1 MLSNEK
7 TVKWLL
13 KHRVDEFGNVNLNGL
28 DFTSANCSVFFREI
42 KVAKDLYQDMQIVG
56 KNLFQD
62 YQKVLGDLS
71 QKNQKVNGFLKQ
83 SYQMVGKSLDQS
95 HQNVDGN
102 LYQESQIVK
111 GNLSQCLQNVKGEL
125 VSHLLDKGEYWQ
137 EIEDNLG
144 MSSWV
149 IRKKKLK
156 PITKEELR
164 KMGYILKEN

>member
-13 KHRVDEFGNVNLNGL
+13 KHRVDEYGNVNLNGL
-28 DFTSANCSVFFREI
+28 DFTSVNCSVWFCEI
-42 KVAKDLYQDMQIVG
+42 KVTKSLYQDMQEVG
-56 KNLFQD
+56 EDLIQGG
-62 YQKVLGDLS
+62 QKVRGSLL
-71 QKNQKVNGFLKQ
+71 Q
-83 SYQMVGKSLDQS
+83 SYQNVKGDLNQS

-102 LYQESQIVK
+102 LFQGSQIVK

-144 MSSWV
+144 MSSYV